1 MEVLDNLRYSA
12 DHEWVRVEGDVA
24 YIGITDFAQHQL
36 GDIVYVDINTV
47 GDTLGSGDI
56 FGSIEAVKTVA
67 DLFLPI
73 SGEVMD
79 MNGELEQM
87 PEMVNRQPYGA
98 GWIVKV
104 KMSNPAEVD
113 ALMDAAAYKAHIG
126 A

>member
-98 GWIVKV
+98 GWIVRV

>member
-1 MEVLDNLRYSA
+1 MEVLNNLRYSA

-47 GDTLGSGDI
+47 GDTLSSGDI

-73 SGEVMD
+73 SGEIMD
-79 MNGELEQM
+79 MNEELESA
-87 PEMVNRQPYGA
+87 PEMVNKEPYAA

-104 KMSNPAEVD
+104 KMSNPSEVE
-113 ALMDAAAYKAHIG
+113 ALMDAEAYKVHIG

>member
-1 MEVLDNLRYSA
+1 MEVLNNLRYSA

-47 GDTLGSGDI
+47 GDTLSSGDI

-73 SGEVMD
+73 SGEIMD
-79 MNGELEQM
+79 MNEDLESA
-87 PEMVNRQPYGA
+87 PEMVNKEPYAA

-104 KMSNPAEVD
+104 KMSDPSEVE
-113 ALMDAAAYKAHIG
+113 ALMDAEAYKVHIG

>member
-1 MEVLDNLRYSA
+1 MKVLDNLRYSA
-12 DHEWVRVEGDVA
+12 DHEWVRLEGDVA

-36 GDIVYVDINTV
+36 GDIVYVDINTI
-47 GDTLGSGDI
+47 GDTLNSGDI

-73 SGEVMD
+73 SGEILD
-79 MNGELEQM
+79 MNAELEQA
-87 PEMVNRQPYGA
+87 PEMVNRDPYGA

-104 KMSNPAEVD
+104 KASDLSELD
-113 ALMDAAAYKAHIG
+113 SLMDATAYKAHIG

>member
-1 MEVLDNLRYSA
+1 MEVLNNLRYSA

-24 YIGITDFAQHQL
+24 YIGVTDFAQHQL

-47 GDTLGSGDI
+47 GDTLSSGDI

-73 SGEVMD
+73 SGEIMD
-79 MNGELEQM
+79 MNEELESA
-87 PEMVNRQPYGA
+87 PEMVNKEPYAA

-104 KMSNPAEVD
+104 KMNDPSEVD
-113 ALMDAAAYKAHIG
+113 ALMDAEAYKAHIG